1 MLHGASI
8 AIGSLFLGFPE
19 PAEPSTLDVD
29 VVRHCTF
36 WNNGKPNIQPQY
48 PVLIDAEGLLDGQE
62 VAWERKIKRA
72 GGRTTRA
79 LSGRLKQCAQEL
91 AEKVS
96 ANVSA
101 VLPVLGYYG
110 TGRVWKQKKLTEVIT
125 GTTGSRF
132 LGYLNCLDPASDEKR
147 LVGWFKTRELVALQK
162 KQILPDLEAVRSALR
177 TCIGEVEEVYWDF
190 EADQLAIRQEQRV
203 VWFRQLSD
211 GYRNMIGM
219 VADIAERC
227 ITLNPQLG
235 SDAVKQTPGV
245 VLIDEI
251 DLHLH
256 PKWQRHVVAD
266 LLRTFARVQFLATT
280 HSPFIIQSLPPIEG
294 VRLINLDNPT
304 AEAFVNKSVEDITEE
319 VQGIELP
326 QRSQRFRDMMRTA
339 ERYYAKLREA
349 EGTASEER
357 DRLKAELDQLM
368 LPFSDDPAFQAFLQM
383 QRAAS
388 GIDGGNGH
396 AAS

>member
-1 MLHGASI
+1 M
-8 AIGSLFLGFPE
+8 
-19 PAEPSTLDVD
+19 
-29 VVRHCTF
+29 
-36 WNNGKPNIQPQY
+36 
-48 PVLIDAEGLLDGQE
+48 
-62 VAWERKIKRA
+62 
-72 GGRTTRA
+72 
-79 LSGRLKQCAQEL
+79 
-91 AEKVS
+91 
-96 ANVSA
+96 
-101 VLPVLGYYG
+101 
-110 TGRVWKQKKLTEVIT
+110 
-125 GTTGSRF
+125 
-132 LGYLNCLDPASDEKR
+132 
-147 LVGWFKTRELVALQK
+147 
-162 KQILPDLEAVRSALR
+162 
-177 TCIGEVEEVYWDF
+177 
-190 EADQLAIRQEQRV
+190 
-203 VWFRQLSD
+203 
-211 GYRNMIGM
+211 
-219 VADIAERC
+219 
-227 ITLNPQLG
+227 
-235 SDAVKQTPGV
+235 
-245 VLIDEI
+245 LIDEI

-326 QRSQRFRDMMRTA
+326 QRSQRFRDMMCAA